1 MKYAY
6 AAMRECIY
14 IPSYFHGYCRA
25 TKISIFEARAT
36 AYCEQFYIEIV
47 EHVGIRPYGKSH
59 GTIFILTIESNI
71 SDTRDLSSYNI
82 MDKFLVVSQIRY
94 YRIAA
99 YNSNLVQKNATFG
112 DNIHSRI
119 LFFYNQ

>member
-1 MKYAY
+1 MLNRKSNYIHIHVTSSYTLTACYTSAYMKYAY

-36 AYCEQFYIEIV
+36 AYCEQFYIETI
-47 EHVGIRPYGKSH
+47 EHVGIRLYGKSH

-71 SDTRDLSSYNI
+71 SDPEISHRTISWIN
-82 MDKFLVVSQIRY
+82 F
-94 YRIAA
+94 
-99 YNSNLVQKNATFG
+99 
-112 DNIHSRI
+112 
-119 LFFYNQ
+119 